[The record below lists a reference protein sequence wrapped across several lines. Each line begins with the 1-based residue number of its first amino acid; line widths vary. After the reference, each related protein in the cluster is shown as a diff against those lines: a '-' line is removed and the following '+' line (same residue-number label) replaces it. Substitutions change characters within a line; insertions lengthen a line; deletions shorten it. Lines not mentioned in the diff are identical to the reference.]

1 MFVLITE
8 KIFIFKNPDNFKFF
22 SFYSSFRKTK
32 FFPSSSFF
40 KAFTN
45 ASHKNFL
52 KTSRKLFSQCLVR
65 IRFLASSKKYN
76 VVGMYILEREDPRNP
91 LALESEEFV
100 SMRSRFLFKLTK
112 SNLQSRL
119 FTTACNFAFPHF
131 ICDVTPTLYLI
142 VILIFLFSFF
152 ECIIII
158 IENSI
163 DRTKRRILL

>member
-22 SFYSSFRKTK
+22 SFYSFFRKTK

-45 ASHKNFL
+45 ASHKIFL
-52 KTSRKLFSQCLVR
+52 KHLVNYSLSVWWELDFWQAVKSITSSECTY
-65 IRFLASSKKYN
+65 SSVK
-76 VVGMYILEREDPRNP
+76 ILEILSHLKVKNSFQCARD
-91 LALESEEFV
+91 SC
-100 SMRSRFLFKLTK
+100 LTK

-142 VILIFLFSFF
+142 
-152 ECIIII
+152 
-158 IENSI
+158 
-163 DRTKRRILL
+163 

>member
-1 MFVLITE
+1 MINRNYFRHLKGIQ
-8 KIFIFKNPDNFKFF
+8 IFNVCTNYRKNLYFQESWFKNFKFF

-142 VILIFLFSFF
+142 
-152 ECIIII
+152 
-158 IENSI
+158 
-163 DRTKRRILL
+163 